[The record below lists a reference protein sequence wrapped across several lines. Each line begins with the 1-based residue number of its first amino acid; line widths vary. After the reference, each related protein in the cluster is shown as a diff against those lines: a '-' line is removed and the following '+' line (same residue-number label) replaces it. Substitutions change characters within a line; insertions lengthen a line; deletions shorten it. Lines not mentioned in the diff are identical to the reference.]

1 MKRVLLLATTTGYQ
15 IRSFGEAAQAVGAE
29 LMLATDRCDQLGD
42 PWADR
47 AIPVRFLDDQGLMDV
62 AIAACVT
69 QKPDAA
75 LAVGDQPTLLTA
87 RVNEALGLP
96 GNPPDA
102 AAKSRNK
109 LQAREAFRSAGL
121 LTPVYQVFSLRDSP
135 ALLAGQTT
143 YPAVLKPLA
152 LSGSRGVMRVND
164 PEEFVA
170 AFERLRAL
178 MTAPDILLERDAA
191 HDAGLVESFVTGLEF
206 AVEGVLTRETFQ
218 PFAIFDKPDPLDG
231 PFFEETIYVTPSRQP
246 ASVQERIIAAVSR
259 AARALGLRHGP
270 VHAECR
276 VNQDG
281 VYVLEVAAR
290 PIGGLCAK
298 SLRLERQGH
307 PGTVASLEEVLLRHA
322 LGEDVSGY
330 QRESRA
336 SAVMMIPIPAR
347 GVYRDVRGIAE
358 ARAVTGVDEVRIT
371 AKPDSLLIPL
381 PEGRSYLGFIFAH
394 AETPSDAERAVRE
407 AHAHLR
413 FLIVREVPLA
423 RSGS

>member
-15 IRSFGEAAQAVGAE
+15 IRSFGEAARAVGAE
-29 LMLATDRCDQLGD
+29 LMLATDRCDQLDD

-178 MTAPDILLERDAA
+178 MTA
-191 HDAGLVESFVTGLEF
+191 AGHT
-206 AVEGVLTRETFQ
+206 
-218 PFAIFDKPDPLDG
+218 
-231 PFFEETIYVTPSRQP
+231 
-246 ASVQERIIAAVSR
+246 
-259 AARALGLRHGP
+259 
-270 VHAECR
+270 
-276 VNQDG
+276 
-281 VYVLEVAAR
+281 
-290 PIGGLCAK
+290 
-298 SLRLERQGH
+298 
-307 PGTVASLEEVLLRHA
+307 PGT
-322 LGEDVSGY
+322 GCG
-330 QRESRA
+330 
-336 SAVMMIPIPAR
+336 
-347 GVYRDVRGIAE
+347 
-358 ARAVTGVDEVRIT
+358 T
-371 AKPDSLLIPL
+371 
-381 PEGRSYLGFIFAH
+381 
-394 AETPSDAERAVRE
+394 
-407 AHAHLR
+407 
-413 FLIVREVPLA
+413 
-423 RSGS
+423 